1 MTSTAAAG
9 VPDDGD
15 DSDDRTGNT
24 DPAPADW
31 ERIVGDIGP
40 KVHALRQRQG
50 LSLQQL
56 ARRSEVSAAAIHKV
70 ERGDMVPTVTTLL
83 KLAASLGAP
92 IAHFVEGDGAPGP
105 VATFTSAD
113 GRAALRSDTE
123 GVELAELSGPASRF
137 RTSATVTTLAPGAGG
152 GGARR
157 PGEDLVFVL
166 DGSLRVEVA
175 GERYLLR
182 KGDSLHFPTDREHR
196 WDNPG
201 RGVAR
206 AVWVSVPER

>member
-1 MTSTAAAG
+1 MTSTATAG
-9 VPDDGD
+9 VPDDT
-15 DSDDRTGNT
+15 DDRPGNA
-24 DPAPADW
+24 DPPPADW

-56 ARRSEVSAAAIHKV
+56 AQRSEVSAAAIHKV

-92 IAHFVEGDGAPGP
+92 IGHFVEGEAAPGP
-105 VATFTSAD
+105 VAAYTPAD
-113 GRAALRSDTE
+113 GRSPRRSDTE
-123 GVELAELSGPASRF
+123 GVELADLSGPPSRF
-137 RTSATVTTLAPGAGG
+137 RTAATVTTVAPGAGG
-152 GGARR
+152 GTRR

-175 GERYLLR
+175 GEQYTLR

-196 WDNPG
+196 WHNPG

-206 AVWVSVPER
+206 VVWVSVPER

>member
-9 VPDDGD
+9 APDDFED
-15 DSDDRTGNT
+15 DPPSSDW
-24 DPAPADW
+24 A
-31 ERIVGDIGP
+31 RIVGDIGP

-56 ARRSEVSAAAIHKV
+56 AQRSEVSAAAIHKV

-83 KLAASLGAP
+83 KLAASLGSP
-92 IAHFVEGDGAPGP
+92 IAHFVEGDAAPGP
-105 VATFTSAD
+105 VATYTPAD
-113 GRAALRSDTE
+113 GRGRRRSDSD
-123 GVELAELSGPASRF
+123 GIELAELSGPPSLF
-137 RTSATVTTLAPGAGG
+137 RMGATVTTVEPGSAGG
-152 GGARR
+152 TRR

-166 DGSLRVEVA
+166 EGSLRVEIA

-182 KGDSLHFPTDREHR
+182 KGDTLHFPTDREHR
-196 WDNPG
+196 WHNPG

-206 AVWVSVPER
+206 AIWVSLGER